1 MIDVEKLARESDC
14 THVNLSG
21 DMPMATE
28 RLSRFAALVLEQ
40 AAIACDSI
48 ETDRWA
54 LYKGRPPYTGREP
67 GRASDYTQGE
77 SDGACTCGTDIR
89 AMKPEAK

>member
-21 DMPMATE
+21 DMAMATE

-40 AAIACDSI
+40 VELAVEAL
-48 ETDRWA
+48 DRVENHGCVTFTFSTA
-54 LYKGRPPYTGREP
+54 TV
-67 GRASDYTQGE
+67 SDCLE
-77 SDGACTCGTDIR
+77 VIR